1 MRSDTL
7 RRFVC
12 DRMYFSSL
20 PCHLNQ
26 KALLLRSCVTYR
38 YCMRYSML
46 AIYALHEAAEAQSYR
61 MLRQPIVQHRWQ
73 SRYKDLSR

>member
-20 PCHLNQ
+20 PCHLIQ
-26 KALLLRSCVTYR
+26 KALLLRSCVTCR
-38 YCMRYSML
+38 YFMRYSML

-61 MLRQPIVQHRWQ
+61 MLRQPIV
-73 SRYKDLSR
+73 